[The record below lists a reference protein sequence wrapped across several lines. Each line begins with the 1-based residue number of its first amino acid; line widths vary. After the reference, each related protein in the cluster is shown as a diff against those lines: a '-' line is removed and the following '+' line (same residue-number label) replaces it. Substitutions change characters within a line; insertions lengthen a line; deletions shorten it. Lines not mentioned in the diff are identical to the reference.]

1 MINGVG
7 EELTQRLTL
16 PPSEDRGG
24 ECGCSFPEKI
34 HDLELFMLDKD

>member
-24 ECGCSFPEKI
+24 SVAV
-34 HDLELFMLDKD
+34 LFQKKSMI

>member
-16 PPSEDRGG
+16 PPSKGRGG
-24 ECGCSFPEKI
+24 DGCSFPEKI